1 MNAFHI
7 NWNIFVLQ
15 FEILYSC
22 ALKSARQIK
31 IFPLISFFFFFL
43 AFSGFIDRIAKEC
56 DRKQGKRGGVT
67 RSKGTRESSPGS
79 LQSLGPWVARATNR
93 AAPLI
98 SLTLK

>member
-31 IFPLISFFFFFL
+31 IFPLISFFFFFFWPFL
-43 AFSGFIDRIAKEC
+43 A
-56 DRKQGKRGGVT
+56 
-67 RSKGTRESSPGS
+67 
-79 LQSLGPWVARATNR
+79 L
-93 AAPLI
+93 
-98 SLTLK
+98 LTG